1 MIPRMNRHEPSAI
14 PPTETATDPVCS
26 ASDLRD
32 RWRALMGPLGFGER
46 LLWVGFLGPDRC
58 LAKMLS
64 QVPIGPRPRALIL
77 KSVMSALR
85 MLLDDMASGTSVAL
99 LLTGPGHGP
108 VSPADR
114 VWAKLLTEMAD
125 EFAVPLEPIFRA
137 NDETLEWIEIP
148 GPRAAQRN

>member
-1 MIPRMNRHEPSAI
+1 MIPRMSRHEPSPV

-26 ASDLRD
+26 ASDLRE

-46 LLWVGFLGPDRC
+46 LLWVGFLGPDRR

-85 MLLDDMASGTSVAL
+85 TLLDDMASGTTVAL

-114 VWAKLLTEMAD
+114 LWAKLLTEKA
-125 EFAVPLEPIFRA
+125 EECAVPLEPIFRA
-137 NDETLEWIEIP
+137 NDESLERIEVQA
-148 GPRAAQRN
+148 PRVAHRN